1 MKKKW
6 PWILAGVVLLGV
18 GIFFYWHS
26 DESVV
31 EESAQ
36 DDSKDSRADKKDKE
50 GTGLSIADQIKD
62 VKVTLSKPVAQN
74 FEAFNKELES
84 TIELNRKEL
93 EECENNFDR
102 IFGNSLE
109 EENPQ
114 FFNEDQILQTLDEF
128 DSLPMNPKSSSR
140 LLELLA
146 QDQVGKLKAEDVGQ
160 KLKELRPCRP
170 YKKMSFIHGL
180 MTYSKKNKWSE
191 ATKLRAVKSVFKY
204 FDKELSDHTTISN
217 LNMQASLLHTLVSE
231 GMLNKKFEERVMD
244 YKDELEDSYDDLLD
258 QADEVREGKEAK
270 GETMDALPLDVIQN
284 EFKLSIK
291 YREGM
296 KKILDEMHQEYE

>member
-6 PWILAGVVLLGV
+6 PFLALGLVLMGI

-26 DESVV
+26 GDSVV
-31 EESAQ
+31 EESAAPEEAGQ
-36 DDSKDSRADKKDKE
+36 PQVTKDENA
-50 GTGLSIADQIKD
+50 GASITEQIKD
-62 VKVTLSKPVAQN
+62 VKVVLSKPIAQN
-74 FEAFNKELES
+74 FEAFTKDLDN

-93 EECENNFDR
+93 EECEGNFDR
-102 IFGNSLE
+102 VFGNSLE

-114 FFNEDQILQTLDEF
+114 FFSEDQVIEVLDEF
-128 DSLPMNPKSSSR
+128 DNLPMNPKSSSR

-146 QDQVGKLKAEDVGQ
+146 QDQVSKLKPEDVGQ

-180 MTYSKKNKWSE
+180 MTYSKKGKWAE
-191 ATKLRAVKSVFKY
+191 ATKQRAMKSICKY
-204 FDKELSDHTTISN
+204 FNKELGDHTTISN

-231 GMLNKKFEERVMD
+231 GMFEKKYEERVMD
-244 YKDELEDSYDDLLD
+244 FKDELEDSYDDLLD
-258 QADEVREGKEAK
+258 QADEVRESKEAK
-270 GETMDALPLDVIQN
+270 GEAMDALPLDVIQN

-296 KKILDEMHQEYE
+296 KKLLGEIHPDCE